1 MRLEI
6 NSSSI
11 RLLTYENQQFFY
23 YISITLHGLIMIFF
37 LIMPFL
43 YSGIGNIFIP
53 INLGVTDVAYPRI
66 NNISILLIPLTYTLV
81 GLTLIIEFSIGT
93 GWTLYPPLST

>member
-11 RLLTYENQQFFY
+11 RLITYDNQQFFY
-23 YISITLHGLIMIFF
+23 NISITLHGLLMIFF
-37 LIMPFL
+37 LIMPYL
-43 YSGIGNIFIP
+43 YSGIGNTFIP
-53 INLGVTDVAYPRI
+53 ILLGVTDVAYTRI
-66 NNISILLIPLTYTLV
+66 NNISILLIPFSYNLV
-81 GLTLIIEFSIGT
+81 SIALIIEFSIGT